1 MVALYFCVIIFFYIK
16 VIIMGYTIDTTKYMD
31 RALNACKRCG
41 LNIDLTNPK
50 TIQDKLTW
58 LNIYD
63 TDSMKC
69 FCADKIKVHEYCKEK
84 LGKDICIPII
94 KVYNKPEEINFD
106 ELPNK
111 FVAKCNHGS
120 GMNIIVKDKSK
131 INKKEIISKL
141 NTWLGRDF
149 TFQNGFEA
157 HYHDIE
163 RKCFVET
170 FMDDGNVTLYDYKFW
185 CFNGEPKFYT
195 INDGY
200 GHSKWMY
207 FYDMNQNK
215 LSYMRTDFQGHPTTN
230 VRQPSKFNEMV
241 EYAKKLS
248 EPFKFVRVDFYE
260 IDGTVYLGELTFT
273 PGANYFR
280 YKNHEDE
287 IKLGN
292 MLKL

>member
-1 MVALYFCVIIFFYIK
+1 MERIN
-16 VIIMGYTIDTTKYMD
+16 IMAYTIDTKAYMN
-31 RALNACKRCG
+31 RALNACKSKG
-41 LNIDLTNPK
+41 LNIDLNNPK

-63 TDSMKC
+63 TDPMKS
-69 FCADKIKVHEYCKEK
+69 FCADKIKVHEYCKDK

-94 KVYNKPEEINFD
+94 KVYDKPQDINFD
-106 ELPNK
+106 ELPDK

-120 GMNIIVKDKSK
+120 GMNILVKDKK
-131 INKKEIISKL
+131 TANKKEIIDKL

-157 HYHDIE
+157 HYHDIK

-170 FMDDGNVTLYDYKFW
+170 FMDDGNTSLYDYKFW

-195 INDGY
+195 INDGF

-215 LSYMRTDFQGHPTTN
+215 LPLKRTDYCGETSKE
-230 VRQPSKFNEMV
+230 VKQPSKFGEMV

-248 EPFKFVRVDFYE
+248 EPFKFVRIDFYE
-260 IDGTVYLGELTFT
+260 INGVVYLGELTFT
-273 PGANYFR
+273 PGVNYFR
-280 YKNHEDE
+280 YTNREDE
-287 IKLGN
+287 IKVGN

>member
-1 MVALYFCVIIFFYIK
+1 MERIN
-16 VIIMGYTIDTTKYMD
+16 IMAYTIDTKTYMN
-31 RALNACKRCG
+31 RALNACKSKG
-41 LNIDLTNPK
+41 LNIDLNNPK

-63 TDSMKC
+63 TNPMKS
-69 FCADKIKVHEYCKEK
+69 FCADKIKVHEYCKDK

-94 KVYNKPEEINFD
+94 KVYDKPQDINFD
-106 ELPNK
+106 ELPDK

-120 GMNIIVKDKSK
+120 GMNIIVKDKK
-131 INKKEIISKL
+131 TANKKEIIDKL

-157 HYHDIE
+157 HYHDIK

-170 FMDDGNVTLYDYKFW
+170 FMDDGNTSLYDYKFW

-195 INDGY
+195 INDGF

-215 LSYMRTDFQGHPTTN
+215 LSLKRTDYRGEASKE
-230 VRQPSKFNEMV
+230 VKQPSKFGEMV

-248 EPFKFVRVDFYE
+248 EPFKFVRIDFYE
-260 IDGTVYLGELTFT
+260 INGVVYLGELTFT
-273 PGANYFR
+273 PGVNYFR
-280 YKNHEDE
+280 YTNREDE
-287 IKLGN
+287 IKVGN

>member
-1 MVALYFCVIIFFYIK
+1 MERIN
-16 VIIMGYTIDTTKYMD
+16 IMAYTIDTKTYMN
-31 RALNACKRCG
+31 RALNACKSKG
-41 LNIDLTNPK
+41 LNIDLNNPK

-63 TDSMKC
+63 TDPMKS
-69 FCADKIKVHEYCKEK
+69 FCADKIKVHEYCKDK

-94 KVYNKPEEINFD
+94 KVYDKPQDINFD
-106 ELPNK
+106 ELPDK

-120 GMNIIVKDKSK
+120 GMNIIVKDKK
-131 INKKEIISKL
+131 TANKKEIIDKL

-157 HYHDIE
+157 HYHDIK

-170 FMDDGNVTLYDYKFW
+170 FMDDGNASLYDYKFW

-195 INDGY
+195 INDGF

-215 LSYMRTDFQGHPTTN
+215 MSLKRTDYRDEASKE
-230 VRQPSKFNEMV
+230 VKQPSKFGEMV

-248 EPFKFVRVDFYE
+248 EPFKFVRIDFYE
-260 IDGTVYLGELTFT
+260 INGVVYLGELTFT
-273 PGANYFR
+273 PGVNYFR
-280 YKNHEDE
+280 YTNHEDE
-287 IKLGN
+287 IKVGN

>member
-1 MVALYFCVIIFFYIK
+1 MA
-16 VIIMGYTIDTTKYMD
+16 YTIETTKYMD
-31 RALNACKRCG
+31 RALNACKRRG
-41 LNIDLTNPK
+41 LNINLENPQ

-63 TDSMKC
+63 TDNMKC

-94 KVYNKPEEINFD
+94 KVYNNPQEINFD
-106 ELPNK
+106 ELPDK

-120 GMNIIVKDKSK
+120 GMNIIVKDK
-131 INKKEIISKL
+131 NKEDKNEIINKL

-170 FMDDGNVTLYDYKFW
+170 FMDDGNTTLYDYKFW
-185 CFNGEPKFYT
+185 CFNGEPRFYT

-207 FYDMNQNK
+207 FYDMNQNR
-215 LSYMRTDFQGHPTTN
+215 LPYMRTDFMGKSPSI
-230 VRQPSKFNEMV
+230 VRQPSKYNEMV

-260 IDGTVYLGELTFT
+260 IDGVVYLGELTFT

-280 YKNHEDE
+280 YKNHDDE
-287 IKLGN
+287 TKIGD
-292 MLKL
+292 MLKI

>member
-1 MVALYFCVIIFFYIK
+1 MERIN
-16 VIIMGYTIDTTKYMD
+16 IMAYTIDTKAYMD
-31 RALNACKRCG
+31 RAINACKRKG
-41 LNIDLTNPK
+41 LNINLTNPK

-63 TDSMKC
+63 TDPMKS
-69 FCADKIKVHEYCKEK
+69 FCADKIKVHEYCKDK

-94 KVYNKPEEINFD
+94 KVYDKPQDINFD
-106 ELPNK
+106 ELPDK

-120 GMNIIVKDKSK
+120 GMNIIVKDKK
-131 INKKEIISKL
+131 TANKKEIIDKL

-163 RKCFVET
+163 RKAFIEQY
-170 FMDDGNVTLYDYKFW
+170 MNDGHEDLCDYKFL
-185 CFNGEPKFYT
+185 CFNGEPKYLQV
-195 INDGY
+195 ISDRHNAKKRLNY
-200 GHSKWMY
+200 
-207 FYDMNQNK
+207 YDMNLK
-215 LSYMRTDFQGHPTTN
+215 KCTISRTDFRANYSMEDSLPT
-230 VRQPSKFNEMV
+230 KFGEMV

-260 IDGTVYLGELTFT
+260 INGVVYLGELTFT
-273 PGANYFR
+273 PGVNYFR
-280 YKNHEDE
+280 YTNREDE
-287 IKLGN
+287 IKVGN

>member
-1 MVALYFCVIIFFYIK
+1 MS
-16 VIIMGYTIDTTKYMD
+16 YTIDTEKYMS
-31 RALNACKRCG
+31 RALNACKRNG
-41 LNIDLTNPK
+41 LKINLVNPK

-63 TDSMKC
+63 TDPMKS

-94 KVYNKPEEINFD
+94 KVYDKPQNINFD
-106 ELPNK
+106 ELPDK

-120 GMNIIVKDKSK
+120 GMNIIVKDKK
-131 INKKEIISKL
+131 TANKKEIIDKL

-157 HYHDIE
+157 HYHDIK

-170 FMDDGNVTLYDYKFW
+170 FMDDGNTSLYDYKFW

-195 INDGY
+195 INDGF

-215 LSYMRTDFQGHPTTN
+215 LPLKRTDYCGEASKE
-230 VRQPSKFNEMV
+230 VKQPSKFGEMV

-260 IDGTVYLGELTFT
+260 INGTVYLGELTFT
-273 PGANYFR
+273 PGVNYFR
-280 YKNHEDE
+280 YVNQDDE
-287 IKLGN
+287 IKVGN